1 MKHYVWGKIK
11 APNDPNV
18 FDFNLLEYYSP
29 LLGVEISKQ
38 KEYLTD
44 GLFEYQDSPLKMVI
58 EFSFP
63 KASCQDQVKLP
74 FHKYLL
80 GPHHA
85 GKQGPQHLLH
95 LLQKELTGLPLH
107 LWEAPDRNP
116 HVSQDAED
124 LPWDHGV
131 PLQVPQG
138 LVDVQ
143 LLPQHVLDGGEDE
156 CFPSAKFIEIWWQKS
171 MKLYF

>member
-38 KEYLTD
+38 KEYLTE

-63 KASCQDQVKLP
+63 KASCQDQAKLP
-74 FHKYLL
+74 FHKHLL

-85 GKQGPQHLLH
+85 GQQELQHLLH
-95 LLQKELTGLPLH
+95 LLQGEVTGLPLH
-107 LWEAPDRNP
+107 LWEAPERNH
-116 HVSQDAED
+116 HVSQDAEE
-124 LPWDHGV
+124 LPCDQGV
-131 PLQVPQG
+131 PLQVLQG
-138 LVDVQ
+138 LVDVH

-156 CFPSAKFIEIWWQKS
+156 CFPCAKFIEI
-171 MKLYF
+171 